1 MTTRRAGAYDH
12 AMLNEEQAGELRTVL
27 LASRDRVLATAQSA
41 IELSRDRDTD
51 QGRDSID
58 QSNSEELLSTQL
70 RLADREQKLLRK
82 VEGALARLDAGEID
96 ECEDCGEDIGFKRL
110 MARPVTT
117 LCIGCKEEAEADER
131 QRERLDRGADD
142 VEVIR

>member
-1 MTTRRAGAYDH
+1 
-12 AMLNEEQAGELRTVL
+12 MLNDDQRNELRTVL

-58 QSNSEELLSTQL
+58 QSNSEEMLSTQL

-82 VEGALARLDAGEID
+82 VQSALDRLEAGEID
-96 ECEDCGEDIGFKRL
+96 ECEDCGESIGFKRL
-110 MARPVTT
+110 LARPVTT
-117 LCIGCKEEAEADER
+117 LCIGCKEEAEAEER
-131 QRERLDRGADD
+131 QRERYDRGEADAGAF
-142 VEVIR
+142 R